1 METTVKNIVTI
12 GASAG
17 GIAAITKL
25 LSTVDKDLN
34 AALFIVIHISK
45 KSRTDVILTQLQKY
59 TAFKCVIPKDGE
71 DILNQIVYLAPSDCH
86 MMVRR
91 GKILIRKGALENHW
105 RPSIDVLFRSAAAAY
120 GCNVTGIVL
129 TGLLDDGTSGMS
141 AIKKSGGTCIVQDPA
156 EADFPDMP
164 RNVLQNVAVD
174 YNVPI
179 ADMGYILSDLL
190 SRGDSDMYDTP
201 TDVLLE
207 NDVTMRMNNNFG
219 DLVNKQ
225 LKGVEESLWVA
236 IRMMEER
243 KNLLNSMSDQN
254 EEAKEMADQ
263 MITHIARLKKMLQEI
278 GKKS

>member
-1 METTVKNIVTI
+1 MKTGVRNIVTI

-17 GIAAITKL
+17 GIAAISKL
-25 LSTVDKDLN
+25 LSTLDEGLD
-34 AALFIVIHISK
+34 AAFFIVIHISR
-45 KSRTDVILTQLQKY
+45 KSRTDVILTQLQKN

-71 DILNQIVYLAPSDCH
+71 DILNQIVYLAPSGCH
-86 MMVRR
+86 MMVVRDR
-91 GKILIRKGALENHW
+91 ILIRKGALENHW

-120 GCNVTGIVL
+120 GGRVTGIVL

-141 AIKKSGGTCIVQDPA
+141 AIKKSGGTCIIQDPI

-164 RNVLQNVAVD
+164 KNVLQNVAVD
-174 YNVPI
+174 YNVLI

-190 SRGDSDMYDTP
+190 SRGDSQVYDPP
-201 TDVLLE
+201 TDVVLE
-207 NDVTMRMNNNFG
+207 NDIAMRMNNNFG

-263 MITHIARLKKMLQEI
+263 MITHIARLKKMLQDI